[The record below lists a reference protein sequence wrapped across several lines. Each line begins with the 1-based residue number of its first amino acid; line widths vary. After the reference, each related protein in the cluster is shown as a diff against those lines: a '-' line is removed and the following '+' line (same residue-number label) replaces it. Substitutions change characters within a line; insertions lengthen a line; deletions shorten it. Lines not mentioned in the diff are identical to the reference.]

1 MTSDKFIGLCKQT
14 IIYYYIDNTEIQP
27 YDDEDIQVVWQC
39 KTLQN
44 YKAILMA
51 KVPDQRIFEATY
63 NGDKD
68 ELYLDVYQKEYNHKY
83 ELGRYDN

>member
-1 MTSDKFIGLCKQT
+1 MTSDAFILLCYD
-14 IIYYYIDNTEIQP
+14 IIFKYYQNKVSSINISIS
-27 YDDEDIQVVWQC
+27 DIQVVWQC